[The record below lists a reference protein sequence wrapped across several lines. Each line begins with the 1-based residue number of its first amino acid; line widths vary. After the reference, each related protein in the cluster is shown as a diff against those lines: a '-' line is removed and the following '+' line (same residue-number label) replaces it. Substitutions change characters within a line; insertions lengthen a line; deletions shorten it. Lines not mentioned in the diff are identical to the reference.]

1 MSKTESPADAT
12 TARLPRYDFRHKVA
26 VVTGGSRGLGR
37 AIVERLERDG
47 ASVWVLDVAPDTTAP
62 RQLVADVTDP
72 EALARCAE
80 TIRAQSGGIDILV
93 HSAGMAGA
101 TAPLVESDPKT
112 WRRVV
117 DINLVG
123 AFEVC
128 RCFVPHLLGRP
139 RAWLVNLASLAGKEG
154 TPNASAYSAAKAGVV
169 ALTKSLAKEHA
180 TTGLRINALAPAA
193 IDTELLGSGVL
204 LFSPAATATPPVE
217 TNPLRNTLL
226 GLIVGAALGAIAA
239 PLLASK
245 LIDAYGPSA
254 MFVMTV

>member
-12 TARLPRYDFRHKVA
+12 TARLPRYDFRHRVA

-128 RCFVPHLLGRP
+128 RCFVPHLLERP

-193 IDTELLGSGVL
+193 IDTELLGQMSPDHVQTMIDKSPQGRLGRPDEVAEMVAWMVSEACSFQTGAVFDLSGGRAV
-204 LFSPAATATPPVE
+204 
-217 TNPLRNTLL
+217 
-226 GLIVGAALGAIAA
+226 
-239 PLLASK
+239 
-245 LIDAYGPSA
+245 Y
-254 MFVMTV
+254 

>member
-128 RCFVPHLLGRP
+128 RCFVPHLLERP

-180 TTGLRINALAPAA
+180 TTALRINALAPAA
-193 IDTELLGSGVL
+193 IDTELLGQMSPDHVQTMIDKSPQGRLGRPDEVAEMVAWMVSEACSFQTGAVFDLSGGRAV
-204 LFSPAATATPPVE
+204 
-217 TNPLRNTLL
+217 
-226 GLIVGAALGAIAA
+226 
-239 PLLASK
+239 
-245 LIDAYGPSA
+245 Y
-254 MFVMTV
+254 

>member
-112 WRRVV
+112 WRRIV

-128 RCFVPHLLGRP
+128 RCFVPHLLERP

-193 IDTELLGSGVL
+193 IDTELLGQMSPDHVQTMIDKSPQGRLGRPDEVAEMVAWMVSEACSFQTGAVFDLSGGRAV
-204 LFSPAATATPPVE
+204 
-217 TNPLRNTLL
+217 
-226 GLIVGAALGAIAA
+226 
-239 PLLASK
+239 
-245 LIDAYGPSA
+245 Y
-254 MFVMTV
+254 